1 MAAEA
6 AFKQGCHGQDMCVL
20 AAHQENEFKLLV
32 GDRFFLLSPL
42 ALATKKN
49 MIHCQ
54 ALLESEKGGRTAHRL
69 VGGNS

>member
-32 GDRFFLLSPL
+32 GDHFFFLSPL
-42 ALATKKN
+42 ALATKTN
-49 MIHCQ
+49 MIQ
-54 ALLESEKGGRTAHRL
+54 ARLESEKGGRTAHRL